1 MMNLIKDEME
11 INMIRVNQFT
21 DASHQQK
28 RNSSDVLHHARM
40 TYKPIALAIAT
51 LCLGTTLTSANAGE
65 RESLEQL
72 RSTTVNLVNLLV
84 EEGVL
89 SKGKADELLKQ
100 AAQEAEKA
108 KLKDTIAAE
117 ATPNEDA
124 VDKAVSE
131 KIVRVQYVPEIV
143 KKEMKEEIKKEVMAN
158 LNYKAGERLGLPG
171 WIDRF
176 NFEGDIRLRYQNDRF
191 GDENPNILNYNSA
204 NGSDNI
210 LNTTDDRNRARVRAR
225 LATKV
230 KVNDWLNG
238 EIRIVTGNLNDPL
251 SPNQT
256 QETRSAKYTIGL
268 DRAYLSANITPS
280 LNIVGGRFP
289 NPFFFTD
296 LVWDPSMHFDG
307 VATTFKPQFNKSW
320 SGFATIGAFPLED
333 VESSDVNR
341 AKSKWL
347 YGSQA
352 GIKWTSVNKS
362 SVKLGVALYEFDN
375 IEGISNNGSF
385 QYPYNATT
393 PAFRQKGN
401 SVFDI
406 NNGISGTVLGDGS
419 VIPERFG
426 LMSKFRNIN
435 ITGEVDIAAFDPVH
449 ITLTGDYTRN
459 IGYNRR
465 EILSRIGSSTISG
478 VNAFGFDDK
487 QVNAYHVKLAVGNTG
502 TSSPSNSLPT
512 TTKLHDWQ
520 SFIAYKYLEADSVV
534 DSYTDSDFLLGGTN
548 AKGWVVGGS
557 YGIGKNTYL
566 SARWFSADEIKPRA
580 ALKPL
585 SVDVLMLEMTS
596 NF

>member
-108 KLKDTIAAE
+108 KLKDTIATE

-124 VDKAVSE
+124 VDKAVNE

-158 LNYKAGERLGLPG
+158 LNYKAGDRLGLPG

-191 GDENPNILNYNSA
+191 GDSNPTLEEFNGA
-204 NGSDNI
+204 NGTD
-210 LNTTDDRNRARVRAR
+210 LFNTTDDRNRARVRAR

-280 LNIVGGRFP
+280 LNVVGGRFP

-320 SGFATIGAFPLED
+320 SGFATVGAFPLED
-333 VESSDVNR
+333 VESSDINR

-375 IEGISNNGSF
+375 IEGKTNGIFAGSGSG
-385 QYPYNATT
+385 PYDSTR

-401 SVFDI
+401 SAFDI
-406 NNGISGTVLGDGS
+406 NNGFDLDNPAWALS
-419 VIPERFG
+419 
-426 LMSKFRNIN
+426 SKFRNLN
-435 ITGEVDIAAFDPVH
+435 VTGEVDIAVFDPVH
-449 ITLTGDYTRN
+449 ITLTGDYVRN
-459 IGYNRR
+459 IGFDKK
-465 EILSRIGSSTISG
+465 EIAKRTGLIPS
-478 VNAFGFDDK
+478 FMPEE

-512 TTKLHDWQ
+512 TSKLHDWQ
-520 SFIAYKYLEADSVV
+520 SFIAYKRLEADSVV

-580 ALKPL
+580 SLKPL
-585 SVDVLMLEMTS
+585 AVDVLMLEMTS

>member
-1 MMNLIKDEME
+1 MMKLIKDEME

-21 DASHQQK
+21 ETPRQQK
-28 RNSSDVLHHARM
+28 HNSSDVLHYARM

-51 LCLGTTLTSANAGE
+51 LCLSTMMTSANAGE

-100 AAQEAEKA
+100 ASQDAEKA
-108 KLKDTIAAE
+108 KQKDTIAAE
-117 ATPNEDA
+117 ATQNEDA

-158 LNYKAGERLGLPG
+158 LNYKAGDRLGLPG

-191 GDENPNILNYNSA
+191 GDENPNILNYNFA

-210 LNTTDDRNRARVRAR
+210 LNTTEDRNRARVRAR

-268 DRAYLSANITPS
+268 DRAYLSANIAPS

-333 VESSDVNR
+333 VESSDINR

-375 IEGISNNGSF
+375 IEGMSNGANTLQPFNG
-385 QYPYNATT
+385 TI

-406 NNGISGTVLGDGS
+406 NVGVPGSGVPGSGIT
-419 VIPERFG
+419 ERFG
-426 LMSKFRNIN
+426 LLSKFRNLN
-435 ITGEVDIAAFDPVH
+435 FTGEVDIAAFDPVH

-465 EILSRIGSSTISG
+465 EILNRIGIASI
-478 VNAFGFDDK
+478 NDFGFDDE

-520 SFIAYKYLEADSVV
+520 SFIAYKRLEADSVV

-548 AKGWVVGGS
+548 AKGWVLGGS

-566 SARWFSADEIKPRA
+566 SARWFSADEITPRRGF
-580 ALKPL
+580 KPL
-585 SVDVLMLEMTS
+585 AVDVLMLEMTS

>member
-89 SKGKADELLKQ
+89 SKGKADELLRQ
-100 AAQEAEKA
+100 AAQEAAKA
-108 KLKDTIAAE
+108 KEQDLAALE
-117 ATPNEDA
+117 TSDNELA
-124 VDKAVSE
+124 VDRAVDE

-143 KKEMKEEIKKEVMAN
+143 KKEMKEEIKKEVMAK
-158 LNYKAGERLGLPG
+158 LNYKAGERLGLPD

-176 NFEGDIRLRYQNDRF
+176 TFEGDIRLRYQNDRF
-191 GDENPNILNYNSA
+191 GDDNPTLLNYNTA
-204 NGSDNI
+204 NGTDVNI
-210 LNTTDDRNRARVRAR
+210 FNTTEDRSRARVRAR

-230 KVNDWLNG
+230 KVNDWLNA
-238 EIRIVTGNLNDPL
+238 EMRIVTGNLNDPV

-268 DRAYLSANITPS
+268 DRAYLNADVTPW
-280 LNIVGGRFP
+280 LNVIGGRFP
-289 NPFFFTD
+289 NPFFSTD
-296 LVWDPSMHFDG
+296 LVWDGSLHFDG
-307 VATTFKPQFNKSW
+307 VAAKFKPEFNERW
-320 SGFATIGAFPLED
+320 SGFATVGAFPLED
-333 VESSDVNR
+333 VEGSDLNK

-352 GIKWTSVNKS
+352 GIKWTSVNRS
-362 SVKLGVALYEFDN
+362 SLKLGVALYEYDN
-375 IEGISNNGSF
+375 IEATTNGTDLSL
-385 QYPYNATT
+385 PYNATI

-406 NNGISGTVLGDGS
+406 NKSVPGS
-419 VIPERFG
+419 TESFG
-426 LMSKFRNIN
+426 LLSKFRNLN
-435 ITGEVDIAAFDPVH
+435 ITGQVDIAAFDPVH
-449 ITLTGDYTRN
+449 VTLTGDYVRN
-459 IGYNRR
+459 IGYDKK
-465 EILSRIGSSTISG
+465 EIQRRIGASSI
-478 VNAFGFDDK
+478 NDFGFDDK
-487 QVNAYHVKLAVGNTG
+487 QVDAYHVMLAVGM
-502 TSSPSNSLPT
+502 PT
-512 TTKLHDWQ
+512 TKKLHDWQ
-520 SFIAYKYLEADSVV
+520 TFLAYKRLEADSVV
-534 DSYTDSDFLLGGTN
+534 DAYTDSDFLLGGTN
-548 AKGWVVGGS
+548 AKGWVLGGS
-557 YGIGKNTYL
+557 YGIGKNTWL
-566 SARWFSADEIKPRA
+566 TARWFSADEIKPRA
-580 ALKPL
+580 GLEPL

-596 NF
+596 SF